1 MSRKFARIERRAKPR
16 KYSPRPHPEVDAALI
31 AAGLKPDRVYGARRW
46 ERGQFDFVALGAA
59 FHALT
64 VQGWRVSAIT
74 AAPAPR
80 YPAESRLD
88 GLRGRIRADARAEG
102 LRLEHERGRGLAY
115 VFDRS
120 PEAITLHL
128 ERYRSFIS
136 ALRADPVARLA
147 ADADYSRFL
156 TRAELGALGTFV
168 SAFGKF
174 HAAIGNAQFTVA
186 AGEGVPMTE
195 EAREAAQA
203 AYVTLCASIMRLA
216 GPRALSACQ
225 DLAANRGNPDKWL
238 LQAAAHAIDP
248 SLPVLTYGVE
258 FQGADQ

>member
-1 MSRKFARIERRAKPR
+1 MSRKFARLERRAKPR
-16 KYSPRPHPEVDAALI
+16 RYTPRPHPEVDAALT
-31 AAGLKPDRVYGARRW
+31 AAGLKPDRVYASRRW
-46 ERGQFDFVALGAA
+46 ERGQIDFVALGAA
-59 FHALT
+59 IHALT
-64 VQGWRVSAIT
+64 VKGWRISAV
-74 AAPAPR
+74 AGAAPR
-80 YPAESRLD
+80 YPAESRLE
-88 GLRGRIRADARAEG
+88 GVRGRIDASERAES
-102 LRLEHERGRGLAY
+102 LRLESERGRGLAY
-115 VFDRS
+115 VFDRT
-120 PEAITLHL
+120 PAAIEIHL
-128 ERYRSFIS
+128 ERYRSFVAAIS
-136 ALRADPVARLA
+136 ADPVARLA

-174 HAAIGNAQFTVA
+174 HAAIGNSQFTVA

-248 SLPVLTYGVE
+248 SLPVLTYAVE
-258 FQGADQ
+258 FEGQK